1 MNTRIL
7 IPLVIGTFM
16 GSSTFAQSWLTLS
29 SCRARSTGL
38 NDFGYGGQTQPTQNR
53 EAPQMSTTTK
63 TTVPVG
69 VKGYLDN
76 VIGNSKDHK
85 FHMTVNGK
93 DLPLTPVKFHEEQKL
108 GAGKSAMAVD
118 MKGVDGKV
126 YEIDFVTSGGVVTD
140 GKIRKI
146 AALGRNTTRFD

>member
-1 MNTRIL
+1 
-7 IPLVIGTFM
+7 M
-16 GSSTFAQSWLTLS
+16 GSSTFAQLTLPT
-29 SCRARSTGL
+29 CYARSTG
-38 NDFGYGGQTQPTQNR
+38 GYGGNPGGGIQRRP
-53 EAPQMSTTTK
+53 TTK

-93 DLPLTPVKFHEEQKL
+93 DLPLTPVKFHDEQKL
-108 GAGKSAMAVD
+108 SAGKSAMAVD
-118 MKGVDGKV
+118 MKGVAGKV
-126 YEIDFVTSGGVVTD
+126 YEIDFVMSGGVVTD

-146 AALGRNTTRFD
+146 NGKAL

>member
-1 MNTRIL
+1 MNTRI
-7 IPLVIGTFM
+7 IIAAAIASF
-16 GSSTFAQSWLTLS
+16 GSQLAFGQAGGLS
-29 SCRARSTGL
+29 AGNDHGRTESSGLPPRTTGL
-38 NDFGYGGQTQPTQNR
+38 QSQ
-53 EAPQMSTTTK
+53 QMTTTTTK
-63 TTVPVG
+63 KTVLPVG

-108 GAGKSAMAVD
+108 GAGKSATAVD

-126 YEIDFVTSGGVVTD
+126 YEMNFVTSGGVVAG
-140 GKIRKI
+140 GKIVKI
-146 AALGRNTTRFD
+146 NGKAL

>member
-16 GSSTFAQSWLTLS
+16 GSSTFAQRILT
-29 SCRARSTGL
+29 CYARSTG
-38 NDFGYGGQTQPTQNR
+38 GYGGNPGGQIQRST
-53 EAPQMSTTTK
+53 TTTK
-63 TTVPVG
+63 TVMPVG

-108 GAGKSAMAVD
+108 GGGKSAMAVD
-118 MKGVDGKV
+118 MKGVVGKV

-146 AALGRNTTRFD
+146 NGKAL